1 MVNGVNIPLEIF
13 GYIGTALVI
22 ISMLM
27 TSLIK
32 LRIIN
37 MCGSIISTTYSI
49 IVGAWPI
56 VVMNICI
63 LCINMYHTVK
73 SLRRKKVL
81 SDVIVSPKDKSLLHF
96 ISLYEDRI
104 KADNNEY
111 DFNANEYS
119 ETHLIYFEN
128 KIIAFFAGKRE
139 AETYLLNASYII
151 DGSGV
156 SEKEIFLAL
165 RGSGIKQIKIDF
177 GARLPY
183 GIDKMGFKKTGTD
196 LTLDL

>member
-96 ISLYEDRI
+96 ISH
-104 KADNNEY
+104 EY
-111 DFNANEYS
+111 PS
-119 ETHLIYFEN
+119 YF
-128 KIIAFFAGKRE
+128 RE
-139 AETYLLNASYII
+139 SL
-151 DGSGV
+151 
-156 SEKEIFLAL
+156 
-165 RGSGIKQIKIDF
+165 
-177 GARLPY
+177 
-183 GIDKMGFKKTGTD
+183 
-196 LTLDL
+196 

>member
-37 MCGSIISTTYSI
+37 MCGSLISTTYSI

-96 ISLYEDRI
+96 ISLYKDRI

-139 AETYLLNASYII
+139 C
-151 DGSGV
+151 
-156 SEKEIFLAL
+156 
-165 RGSGIKQIKIDF
+165 
-177 GARLPY
+177 GA
-183 GIDKMGFKKTGTD
+183 
-196 LTLDL
+196 